1 MDGERGFSLIEML
14 VVLSILGIILAIAGL
29 GSEGVERQRVAGAFR
44 EVFADLQR
52 VRQDAMTRATTTR
65 PTVPPTPAISRGAG
79 IRFVSATQYAIFEF
93 DDVDSDYM
101 YDGVAEELAGSSR
114 TRILSSG
121 LSFTLDGVD
130 PAGTVIIFDRLGM
143 PRTGAWAFAAGASDL
158 RLVIQSARLAGIKC
172 IAIGQARIREGVLN
186 GASCVAL

>member
-1 MDGERGFSLIEML
+1 MNGERGFSLIEML

-52 VRQDAMTRATTTR
+52 VRQDAITRTSTR
-65 PTVPPTPAISRGAG
+65 TSRGAG
-79 IRFVSATQYAIFEF
+79 IRFVSATEYAIFEF
-93 DDVDSDYM
+93 DDIDSDYV
-101 YDGVAEELAGSSR
+101 YDGMAEELAGSLR

-130 PAGTVIIFDRLGM
+130 PAGTVIIFDKLGM
-143 PRTGAWAFAAGASDL
+143 PREVDWDPMAVGGNL
-158 RLVIQSARLAGIKC
+158 RLVIQSTRLAGIKC